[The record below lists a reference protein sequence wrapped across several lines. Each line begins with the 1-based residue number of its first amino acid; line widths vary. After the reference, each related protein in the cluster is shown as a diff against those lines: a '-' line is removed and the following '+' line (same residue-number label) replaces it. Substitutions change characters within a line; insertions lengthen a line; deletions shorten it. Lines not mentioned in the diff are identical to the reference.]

1 MRPFAWLAVLALAVL
16 WLALPASDSAEVA
29 VQRIG
34 ILLRAPIEGG
44 KRSLADELLEPN
56 SSAAQP
62 PSDRGPR
69 QLNLGGVRLAVP
81 GLGSADLTI
90 HARARRAVIAALRQA
105 AFESGY
111 ALEIRGEVTP
121 VEGGTHILL
130 SLHDGQLSAL
140 ARRPPAAEIGASI
153 SSPPSD
159 RRALLPALTA
169 IALMILWR
177 RPLIALFS
185 GLCLGSILLLAAD
198 PATAPQA
205 WDGFPRQM
213 ARLLYDELSATSDW
227 KPIAT
232 MMALLATWA
241 ITARNGGLGGW
252 SAWLSERATNA
263 RRAQLATWILALCA
277 CFEAPGKNVALGW
290 LLRTTAVRA
299 RVSAEKFAWLLD
311 TTGSAIIGL
320 CAFSPW
326 AGFAF
331 DLAAAQSGFS
341 QSAGQL
347 WLETLPWRSFCLLT
361 LAFGPLVLW
370 SGRDFGSMLA
380 AERRARE
387 GLGASARGARLV
399 FKAPEPDPRS
409 AMQAWRALAPFAVFS
424 LALAAQ
430 GLRDSGVLSGDFQF
444 ASRASW
450 LALAEAAA
458 RPDAAMI
465 AALAALLVALL
476 LSSVAGAERGVPAAL
491 LRGLRA
497 SLRPGLLIFGAWAL
511 GFLSSKLGA
520 GEVVAAALGERV
532 APQTLPAML
541 FALSAGASFCF
552 GSTWV
557 ALALIVPLAGG
568 LAAATG
574 SEFGAGPFAL
584 AAISLAAVLEGSLA
598 GALLSPLSYSSLS
611 ASIGAGADH
620 ADHLRTQTPYALLT
634 LLCVLLFGF
643 LAAGLFGLGAWAALA
658 LVALAHAVVFAWLS
672 RPSERRPA

>member
-34 ILLRAPIEGG
+34 VLLRSPIEGE
-44 KRSLADELLEPN
+44 KRSLADELLEPVTAH
-56 SSAAQP
+56 AAL
-62 PSDRGPR
+62 PSDGGPR
-69 QLNLGGVRLAVP
+69 QLALGGVRFAVP
-81 GLGSADLTI
+81 GLGIEDLTI
-90 HARARRAVIAALRQA
+90 HARARHAVIAALRQA
-105 AFESGY
+105 ALERGQ
-111 ALEIRGEVTP
+111 ALEILGAATP
-121 VEGGTHILL
+121 VVGGTNILL
-130 SLHDGQLSAL
+130 SLHDGQLSARL
-140 ARRPPAAEIGASI
+140 QRPPGAEIGASI
-153 SSPPSD
+153 PAPPSD
-159 RRALLPALTA
+159 RRALLPALAA

-177 RPLIALFS
+177 RPLLALFV
-185 GLCLGSILLLAAD
+185 GLSLGTILVFAAD

-205 WDGFPRQM
+205 WYGFPR
-213 ARLLYDELSATSDW
+213 RLAQILFEELSRTSDW
-227 KPIAT
+227 KPMAT

-252 SAWLSERATNA
+252 SAWLSERASNA
-263 RRAQLATWILALCA
+263 RRAQLVTWICA
-277 CFEAPGKNVALGW
+277 VCAGFEAPGKNVALGW
-290 LLRTTAVRA
+290 MLRTTAIRA

-311 TTGSAIIGL
+311 TTGSAILGL
-320 CAFSPW
+320 CALSPW
-326 AGFAF
+326 SGYAF
-331 DLAAAQSGFS
+331 DLAATQSGFS
-341 QSAGQL
+341 QHPGQL
-347 WLETLPWRSFCLLT
+347 WLETLPWRSFCWLT

-387 GLGASARGARLV
+387 GLGANARGARLV
-399 FKAPEPDPRS
+399 FMAPEPDPRS
-409 AMQAWRALAPFAVFS
+409 ALQAWRALAPFAVFS

-430 GLRDSGVLSGDFQF
+430 GLRDSGVFSGDFHF
-444 ASRASW
+444 GSRASW
-450 LALAEAAA
+450 LLLAEATA
-458 RPDAAMI
+458 RPDASMI
-465 AALAALLVALL
+465 AALAALLVALA
-476 LSSVAGAERGVPAAL
+476 LSSVAGAERGVPSAL

-511 GFLSSKLGA
+511 GFVSSKLGA
-520 GEVVAAALGERV
+520 GEVLAAALGERV
-532 APQTLPAML
+532 APQTLPALL

-574 SEFGAGPFAL
+574 SNFAAGPAAL
-584 AAISLAAVLEGSLA
+584 AAMSLAAVLEGSLA

-620 ADHLRTQTPYALLT
+620 ANHLRTQSPYALLT
-634 LLCVLLFGF
+634 LVSVLLFGF
-643 LAAGLFGLGAWAALA
+643 LGAGLFGLGPWAALA
-658 LVALAHAVVFAWLS
+658 LVALAHAAVFAWLS